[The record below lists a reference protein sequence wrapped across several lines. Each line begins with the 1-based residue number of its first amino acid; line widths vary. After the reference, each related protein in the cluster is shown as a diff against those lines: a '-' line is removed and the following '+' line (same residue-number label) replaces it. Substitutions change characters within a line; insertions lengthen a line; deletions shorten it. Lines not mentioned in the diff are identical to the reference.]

1 METPATPVF
10 HGELDLVEIY
20 TDAGAVTVLV
30 RAVPESVR
38 MAVTLLVD
46 DSRLVE
52 RIPTVEAPHL
62 SVAVSLRGKRIVVVR
77 DEFVAGIEIAIV
89 LVEFTLCDGLKRL
102 AAVVACS

>member
-1 METPATPVF
+1 METPATLVF
-10 HGELDLVEIY
+10 HGELDLVEIH

-46 DSRLVE
+46 DGRLIE

-62 SVAVSLRGKRIVVVR
+62 SVAVSFRRKRIVIVR
-77 DEFVAGIEIAIV
+77 DGIVAGIEIAIV
-89 LVEFTLCDGLKRL
+89 LVEFTLRDSLERL